1 MKKLF
6 PLVFLIIFANNIIAQ
21 NVGIGTSTPTDKFSI
36 VNALPGYGITH
47 TYGPVTMGTYISN
60 LYGQFGTK
68 TNHPLQFFTNNGNA
82 QITLLQNG
90 NTGIGI
96 AAPTA
101 KLHVVGNVFSEGS
114 AAGFT
119 FNDRS
124 DNTRGYQWYSIG
136 GNAYLSRQAAITSD
150 VFSILGNGNI
160 GINTSAPQT
169 DLHVNPNGAG
179 SILVGTNRNAGG
191 YTNLEMGISTQSG
204 GYSYIQ
210 STKASGSSYG
220 TLQLNPSGGD
230 ITMAGYVGIGTNT
243 PFYPLDVVQSNN
255 LDETAIRILS
265 PGHNWSMGIGVNSHD
280 LIFIHNFNYRASIS
294 SIDGSYTSFSDRRM
308 KKNIEELSPVL
319 DKVLLLKAKKYQCI
333 DAGETTK
340 KSTGFISQEVI
351 DLFPELVSS
360 FKRTAEDP
368 TLYLGLNYAGFS
380 VIAIKAIQEQQQ
392 QIQTQQQI
400 IDAQNKKL
408 EDFEKRLEA
417 LEGKK

>member
-68 TNHPLQFFTNNGNA
+68 TNHPLQFFTNNGSA

-96 AAPTA
+96 ATPTA
-101 KLHVVGNVFSEGS
+101 KLHVAGNVFSEGS

-124 DNTRGYQWYSIG
+124 DNTKGYQWYSIG

-150 VFSILGNGNI
+150 VLSILGNGNI
-160 GINTSAPQT
+160 GFNTSAPQT

-220 TLQLNPSGGD
+220 TLQLNPSGGFV
-230 ITMAGYVGIGTNT
+230 TTGGYVGIRTNT
-243 PFYPLDVVQSNN
+243 PFFPLDIDQPNN
-255 LDETAIRILS
+255 LSQAIRILTTGS
-265 PGHNWSMGIGVNSHD
+265 IWGIGNWNEN
-280 LIFIHNFNYRASIS
+280 LFITHNNDDNKASVIS
-294 SIDGSYTSFSDRRM
+294 SIDGSFNSWSDRRM
-308 KKNIEELSPVL
+308 KKNIEDLSPVL
-319 DKVLLLKAKKYQCI
+319 DKVLLLKAKKYQFI
-333 DAGETTK
+333 NTNETTR
-340 KSTGFISQEVI
+340 KSTGFISQEVL
-351 DLFPELVSS
+351 DLFPELVISTTRS
-360 FKRTAEDP
+360 AEDS
-368 TLYLGLNYAGFS
+368 TIYHGINYAGFS